1 MLISL
6 SRAVAAGLIATT
18 ALIAWAPANAQNVIK
33 IKGGVAVNFEGMLPV
48 ITAQEQ
54 GYLKAA
60 NIEIEML
67 DFKGGAP
74 TVQAFVG
81 GSVDMCFCAGDHVV
95 RLRNRNIPVVVLYGL
110 DARHNYALV
119 GKGDAPTGLAALK
132 GKPVGMTSSG
142 SMTDNTLRWAIN
154 DLKLNPES
162 DFQLLAS
169 GTGASMVAAIESG
182 KVVAGMVVP
191 TDREFLLRNRGF
203 KIVEDFSKTPYAGFA
218 TLVKESWIKE
228 NPKVA
233 RDYIDAL
240 NKAVA
245 DLKKDPALGKKVIKK
260 MFPSMTD
267 EIVEVAATEAISR
280 VPEGGVFSAE
290 AVKNLNSIMV
300 SADATLKPITV
311 DDMKPKF

>member
-1 MLISL
+1 MLTRISRL
-6 SRAVAAGLIATT
+6 AAAGLIATT
-18 ALIAWAPANAQNVIK
+18 ALIAAAPAGAQTVTK
-33 IKGGVAVNFEGMLPV
+33 IKGGVAVNFEGMLAV

-95 RLRNRNIPVVVLYGL
+95 RLRNRNIPVVALYGL

-119 GKGDAPTGLAALK
+119 GKADAPTGLAALK
-132 GKPVGMTSSG
+132 GKAVGMTSSG

-162 DFQLLAS
+162 DYQLLAS
-169 GTGASMVAAIESG
+169 GTGASMVASIESG

-191 TDREFLLRNRGF
+191 TDREFLLRKRGF
-203 KIVEDFSKTPYAGFA
+203 KIVEDFSKIPYAGFS

-228 NPKVA
+228 NPEAARAYVA
-233 RDYIDAL
+233 AL

-267 EIVEVAATEAISR
+267 DMVEVATTEAISR
-280 VPEGGVFSAE
+280 IPENGVFSAE
-290 AVKNLNSIMV
+290 AVKNLNSIML
-300 SADATLKPITV
+300 SADSSLKPITV
-311 DDMKPKF
+311 DDMKPKL